1 MFVTKIQ
8 TYFKAKDA
16 TVPVRLEL
24 RPVVNGAPS
33 SDDIIPAVVVL
44 PPSAVQ
50 TAVSQTQASA
60 LSSPTTFTFDEPIFL
75 EYDEEYAIVLLSD
88 CNSYAHMLEK
98 LMHSNLVLLR
108 KELTDNQV

>member
-1 MFVTKIQ
+1 MNWIDPLAQTFRVSAPSGMFVTKIQ
-8 TYFKAKDA
+8 TYFKSKDA

-33 SDDIIPAVVVL
+33 SDDILPGSVVVL

-75 EYDEEYAIVLLSD
+75 
-88 CNSYAHMLEK
+88 
-98 LMHSNLVLLR
+98 
-108 KELTDNQV
+108 